1 MTDPACG
8 KIKDPVTGRN
18 WILIAGGFNPTP
30 IVNTNHVF
38 LWDPENN
45 EVKVGPALPFSNDG
59 MYLIEYTETEILMV
73 SRYHGDQ
80 VILSFSFENGW
91 QAWESTRVFNSLGAE
106 IQKQFGGYI

>member
-1 MTDPACG
+1 
-8 KIKDPVTGRN
+8 
-18 WILIAGGFNPTP
+18 
-30 IVNTNHVF
+30 
-38 LWDPENN
+38 
-45 EVKVGPALPFSNDG
+45 